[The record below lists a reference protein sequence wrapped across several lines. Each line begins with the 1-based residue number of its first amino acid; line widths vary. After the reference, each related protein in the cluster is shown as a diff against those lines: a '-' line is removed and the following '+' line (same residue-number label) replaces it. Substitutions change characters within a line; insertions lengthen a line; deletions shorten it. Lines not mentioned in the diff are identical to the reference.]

1 MRQII
6 LCVLSLSLSG
16 ALTGLILLLIRPFT
30 KKAFSKRWNYYV
42 WLLVVLR
49 LLLPVHFDIFG
60 QSQSAAAV
68 GNQISDYRAEETEA
82 ENVMPENVTAEDVAK
97 EDVMTNGVM
106 PEDVHSGVSGAEASL
121 AEINSVLSGGKSA
134 VDMGMA
140 AGIVWIFGGVIIL
153 AKKLWNYRH
162 FTDSIRG
169 GSTQISENE
178 ETGLTAE
185 MAQKL
190 HIKRAPALYESASV
204 SSPLTI
210 GLWKPVIVLPEGD
223 RELSQMKMVIHHEL
237 IHIKRKDLWY
247 KWLYQILLCI
257 HWFNPVLYLIV
268 RKLNIDC
275 ELSCDEAVLTSLTK
289 EGRTAYGNI
298 LINAAEQNIAF
309 GSNVPSTTLLE
320 RKEDL
325 KERLKGILQYKKQN
339 GFKILL
345 SISAF
350 MGISFLSACGSIETS
365 PDAMPVQVS
374 GESLAERYTSFVD
387 EAAGKYEDYW
397 DGLNLNILE
406 KAFWEADLDNWLK
419 KSIKKMDKNGEAWQ
433 VYNDDKKLAGE
444 DIYDWWSAFSY
455 QGSDKIRCSGLLFN
469 GADSLLIVN
478 TSKETDIQV
487 ETSFELLE
495 GQFKIVCIAP
505 DGSISLVNDTG
516 AKTRMEVSLQKGRN
530 VIKMVGQGAKL
541 KELKVDYSGLGN
553 SAVESIYYSEQD
565 EYSAHVA
572 EAFETG
578 EHVDKDKVMDALPYM
593 EDEAASRALAAL
605 LGQGD
610 TLSEEELCDFFIY
623 SDEGLSGHYL
633 TKAIADGQTEPPDAE
648 TLSELMPYLE
658 EETRAELIIDMKDK
672 LTFEMLNEW
681 APYLN
686 DDSLEKCL
694 ISWLEEGNTLTYS
707 QFDEISPYL
716 NQSIIEKLD
725 KYKTD

>member
-60 QSQSAAAV
+60 QSQNAAAV
-68 GNQISDYRAEETEA
+68 ENEILDYRAEETE
-82 ENVMPENVTAEDVAK
+82 T

-106 PEDVHSGVSGAEASL
+106 PEDFHSEVSGAEASPG
-121 AEINSVLSGGKSA
+121 EINSVPSGEKNA
-134 VDMGMA
+134 VDMGLA
-140 AGIVWIFGGVIIL
+140 VGIVWIFGGGIIL
-153 AKKLWNYRH
+153 AKKLWNYRR
-162 FTDSIRG
+162 FTDSIKG
-169 GSTQISENE
+169 GSRLIAENE

-190 HIKRAPALYESASV
+190 HIKRAPALYENTSV

-210 GLWKPVIVLPEGD
+210 GLWKPVIVLPEKD
-223 RELSQMKMVIHHEL
+223 RELWQMKMVIHHEL

-247 KWLYQILLCI
+247 KWLYQILLCV
-257 HWFNPVLYLIV
+257 HWFNPVLYLIG
-268 RKLNIDC
+268 RNLNIDC
-275 ELSCDEAVLTSLTK
+275 ELSCDEAVLAELTM

-298 LINAAEQNIAF
+298 LINAAERNIAF
-309 GSNVPSTTLLE
+309 AGNVPSTTLLE

-325 KERLKGILQYKKQN
+325 KERLKGILHYKKQN

-345 SISAF
+345 SAGAF
-350 MGISFLSACGSIETS
+350 MGIGFLSACGSIETS

-374 GESLAERYTSFVD
+374 GDSLADRYTSLAD
-387 EAAGKYEDYW
+387 EMAGNYTDEW
-397 DGLNLNILE
+397 DGFNLNILGKIFDE
-406 KAFWEADLDNWLK
+406 TELNNWLK
-419 KSIKKMDKNGEAWQ
+419 KSIKADKNGEAWQ

-455 QGSDKIRCSGLLFN
+455 QGGDKIRCSGLLFN

-478 TSKETDIQV
+478 ASEETDIQV

-505 DGSISLVNDTG
+505 DGSISLINDTG
-516 AKTRMEVSLQKGRN
+516 EKTRKEVSLQKGRN

-553 SAVESIYYSEQD
+553 SAVENICYSEQD
-565 EYSAHVA
+565 EYADHVA

-593 EDEAASRALAAL
+593 EDKAVSRALAAL
-605 LGQGD
+605 LNQGD
-610 TLSEEELCDFFIY
+610 SLSKEELCDFFIY
-623 SDEGLSGHYL
+623 SDEGLSGQYL
-633 TKAIADGQTEPPDAE
+633 TKAIADGQAEPPDAE

-658 EETRAELIIDMKDK
+658 EETRAELIIDMKDE

-686 DDSLEKCL
+686 DDLLEKCL